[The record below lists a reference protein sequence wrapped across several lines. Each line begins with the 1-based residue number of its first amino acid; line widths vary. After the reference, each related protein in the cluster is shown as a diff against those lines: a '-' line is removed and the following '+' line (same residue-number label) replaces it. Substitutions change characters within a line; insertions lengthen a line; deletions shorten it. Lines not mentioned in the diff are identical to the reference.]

1 MRSVDYTV
9 RQVLKVDLCKL
20 AFLLTMQ
27 TWPPCNEDKLR
38 KFRWDTVQPTTGSQ
52 LVSTELSSHFSLQ
65 QPEQRSSSDFN
76 SEGLRSAYTEDAA
89 ATPSIGSPPS
99 QGQTSFAGLHTSG
112 AHLY

>member
-1 MRSVDYTV
+1 
-9 RQVLKVDLCKL
+9 
-20 AFLLTMQ
+20 MQ

-38 KFRWDTVQPTTGSQ
+38 NFRWDTVLPPAGSQ
-52 LVSTELSSHFSLQ
+52 LVSTQQSSHFSLH
-65 QPEQRSSSDFN
+65 QPEQRSSSDLN

-99 QGQTSFAGLHTSG
+99 QGQTSFAGLHASG